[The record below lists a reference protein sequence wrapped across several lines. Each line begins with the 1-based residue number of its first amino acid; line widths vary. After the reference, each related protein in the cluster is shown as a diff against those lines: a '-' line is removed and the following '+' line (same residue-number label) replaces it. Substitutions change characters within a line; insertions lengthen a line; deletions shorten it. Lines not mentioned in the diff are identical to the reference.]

1 MSVFLYHPQNTV
13 SVKLKEAYDEDGFI
27 YRTRPEMEQIIKK
40 KLLDTGVELWTDY
53 YLHLGSMSTLSLHNT
68 INKYI
73 ELDPDNNMHK
83 QILNSFKQ
91 KQAWAYVKLN
101 NGPNMKCVIGYCNS
115 DPTTPFLMSAAN
127 MAQSGIINTTFVP
140 R

>member
-1 MSVFLYHPQNTV
+1 MPVFLYHPQNAIGKT
-13 SVKLKEAYDEDGFI
+13 LKEAYSEDGFV
-27 YRTRPEMEQIIKK
+27 YKSRPEMEATIKN
-40 KLLDTGVELWTDY
+40 KLINAEVELSHDY
-53 YLHLGSMSTLSLHNT
+53 HLHLGSMSTISLHNT

-73 ELDPDNNMHK
+73 ELDPDNAMHK

-101 NGPNMKCVIGYCNS
+101 NGPNMRCVIGYCNS

-127 MAQSGIINTTFVP
+127 MAQTGIINSTFVP